1 MSSYQVPS
9 KTFALVGNF
18 GFGPEPKGITVFGY
32 DPTNAEM
39 RPIGTYFEDANIGH
53 ISVDAERHMVYA
65 VDERPSLKGQTGGG
79 GYLMALDL
87 DPRTGELNLVNGRP
101 TLSQEPCYTLLDRT
115 RRFLVVS
122 HHADSGF
129 VTKVK
134 KTANGYST
142 EVVFDDTGLVLFE
155 LDADGSVGDVCDV
168 ALTPG
173 DGAAGPHPWA
183 RHHSVVADPTGELL
197 VVCDKGL
204 EVIHTFRI
212 DREQRRLVR
221 LQDTSVAEGLVPRY
235 GVFHPTMP
243 VFYAN
248 YERNTLVQGHRYDI
262 ASGAL
267 TCFTEAPLFPA
278 EDASAA
284 SVPVPALVPKHPKTL
299 AEVQEMEA
307 VLRAKMGSPKS
318 PEPADLV
325 IHPCGKWLYVSTRFK
340 NSISVLDVD
349 ETGALALREVVDCGG
364 ANPRGLAV
372 SPDGRYLFAA
382 NMDSGTVTSF
392 AIESDGGLRSTGTEA
407 KASSPGGMKFIE
419 V

>member
-1 MSSYQVPS
+1 MHGTVY
-9 KTFALVGNF
+9 ALVGNF
-18 GFGPEPKGITVFGY
+18 GFGPGSKGITVFEY
-32 DPTNAEM
+32 DPASAEM

-53 ISVDAERHMVYA
+53 MSVDGKRKMVYA
-65 VDERPSLKGQTGGG
+65 VDERPSLEGQTGGG
-79 GYLMALDL
+79 GYLMALKIEPQSGAL
-87 DPRTGELNLVNGRP
+87 SMVNRRP

-115 RRFLVVS
+115 RRFVVVS

-134 KTANGYST
+134 KTDDGYST
-142 EVVFDDTGLVLFE
+142 DVVFDDTGLVLFE
-155 LDADGSVGDVCDV
+155 LDADGSVGDICDV

-204 EVIHTFRI
+204 AVIHTFGI
-212 DREQRRLVR
+212 DRRRRRLYR
-221 LQDTSVAEGLVPRY
+221 LQDARVDEGLVPRY
-235 GVFHPTMP
+235 GVFHPTVL

-248 YERNTLVQGHRYDI
+248 YEKNTVVQGYRYDV

-267 TCFTEAPLFPA
+267 TRFAEASLFPA
-278 EDASAA
+278 EHPASGSA
-284 SVPVPALVPKHPKTL
+284 PVPALVPKHPKTQE
-299 AEVQEMEA
+299 EVAEMEA

-325 IHPCGKWLYVSTRFK
+325 IHPSGKWLYVSTRFS
-340 NSISVLDVD
+340 NSVSVLDVD
-349 ETGALALREVVDCGG
+349 DKGALSLREVVDCGG
-364 ANPRGLAV
+364 ANPRGLAL

-392 AIESDGGLRSTGTEA
+392 AIDGDGVLRPTGVEA

>member
-1 MSSYQVPS
+1 VPS
-9 KTFALVGNF
+9 KMFALVGNF

-32 DPTNAEM
+32 DPTNAQM

-53 ISVDAERHMVYA
+53 MSVDAERHMVYA

-87 DPRTGELNLVNGRP
+87 DPRTGELNLVNRKP
-101 TLSQEPCYTLLDRT
+101 TLSQEPCYTLLDKT

-134 KTANGYST
+134 KTDDGYST

-155 LDADGSVGDVCDV
+155 LDADGSIGDVCDV

-204 EVIHTFRI
+204 EVVHTFRI

-221 LQDTSVAEGLVPRY
+221 LQDARVDEGLVPRY
-235 GVFHPTMP
+235 GVFHPTAP

-248 YERNTLVQGHRYDI
+248 YERNTLVQGHRYEI

-267 TCFTEAPLFPA
+267 TRFTEAPLFPA
-278 EDASAA
+278 EDPSALLA
-284 SVPVPALVPKHPKTL
+284 PVTAPAPLSKHPKTMQ
-299 AEVQEMEA
+299 EVEEMEA
-307 VLRAKMGSPKS
+307 VLRAKMGSPNS
-318 PEPADLV
+318 PEPADLI
-325 IHPCGKWLYVSTRFK
+325 IHPGGRWLYVSTRFR

-349 ETGALALREVVDCGG
+349 ETGALSLREVVDCGG
-364 ANPRGLAV
+364 ANPRGLGL

-392 AIESDGGLRSTGTEA
+392 AIGDDGALRSTGTEA

-419 V
+419 A